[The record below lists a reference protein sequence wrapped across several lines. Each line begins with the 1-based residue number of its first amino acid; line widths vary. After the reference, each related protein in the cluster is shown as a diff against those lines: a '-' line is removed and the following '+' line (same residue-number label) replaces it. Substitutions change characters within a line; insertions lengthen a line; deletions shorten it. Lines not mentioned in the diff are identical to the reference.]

1 MNKVFY
7 WSPYL
12 SNVAT
17 IKNVINS
24 AFSLVRYGGHLYNAT
39 ILDSIGEWSKK
50 KQEILK
56 KKINY
61 IKINKLD
68 LSIFFP
74 IDGYLKSR
82 FFSVLIFIVSFFSL
96 RKILLCERPKYLI
109 IHLVSSVPLI
119 LLFFFNFETNFILR
133 ISGLPKLNFIRKFI
147 WKYSGKK
154 LFLITCP
161 SLETKNY
168 LLKLNIFPENKIV
181 VLLDPILN
189 LSEIITKKKENIDV
203 PHNRKYFL
211 SIGRLTRQKNHMLL
225 IKLFATIFKN
235 SSNFFLYIIGDGEDK
250 LKLIKKIKELK
261 LEDRIF
267 LLGYKNNIFPYLYN
281 AKALLSSSL
290 WEDPGAVMI
299 EAAFCNVTIISSD
312 CVSGPKE
319 FIENN
324 KAGYIFRNN
333 NFQSLLSVF
342 QKFLEENNKNIFFKK
357 INAKK
362 KTIKFTV
369 FRHYQQLNYFLS

>member
-1 MNKVFY
+1 
-7 WSPYL
+7 
-12 SNVAT
+12 
-17 IKNVINS
+17 
-24 AFSLVRYGGHLYNAT
+24 
-39 ILDSIGEWSKK
+39 
-50 KQEILK
+50 
-56 KKINY
+56 
-61 IKINKLD
+61 
-68 LSIFFP
+68 
-74 IDGYLKSR
+74 
-82 FFSVLIFIVSFFSL
+82 VLIFIVSFFSL